1 MPNYAPRVSLSY
13 ADISG
18 VVEKWSQTCEKM
30 VVYQHDADKEVPR
43 IHVHMLLINCKHKSP
58 EQLKRVFHEA
68 LETDRKGNDL
78 WAWTHKDYPDPNE
91 SFIPYMTKGNVAPSF
106 VKNFSPAELEDAR
119 SQWKD
124 TESIPKGKCLLNDEG
139 EVKDKPKKKTRREI
153 VKIIDERFKK
163 LLVEQNTPQMMFI
176 NKCEE
181 ITKITLEVLKEEEKI
196 YRRSQVQEYRDTV
209 LGWNDP
215 GKFLN
220 FCNEDI
226 YRYLKYNG

>member
-13 ADISG
+13 ADMSG

-30 VVYQHDADKEVPR
+30 VVYQHDPDKEVPR
-43 IHVHMLLINCKHKSP
+43 THVHMLLINCKHKSP
-58 EQLKRVFHEA
+58 EQLKRMFHEA
-68 LETDRKGNDL
+68 HETDRKGNDL
-78 WAWTHKDYPDPNE
+78 WAWTHKDFPNPDE
-91 SFIPYMTKGNVAPSF
+91 TFIPYMTKGNIAPVF
-106 VKNFSPAELEDAR
+106 VKNYSPAELEDAR
-119 SQWKD
+119 TQWKD
-124 TESIPKGKCLLNDEG
+124 TTPTPKGKCLLNDAG

-153 VKIIDERFKK
+153 VKIIDERYKK
-163 LLVEQNTPQMMFI
+163 LKIETEKPHTMFV

-181 ITKITLEVLKEEEKI
+181 ITRITLEVLKEEEKI

-209 LGWNDP
+209 LGLNDP